1 MVERLRAK
9 PGADAIPVTVT
20 VGEMTTTRVAV
31 YRKPPAA

>member
-9 PGADAIPVTVT
+9 PGADAIPVT